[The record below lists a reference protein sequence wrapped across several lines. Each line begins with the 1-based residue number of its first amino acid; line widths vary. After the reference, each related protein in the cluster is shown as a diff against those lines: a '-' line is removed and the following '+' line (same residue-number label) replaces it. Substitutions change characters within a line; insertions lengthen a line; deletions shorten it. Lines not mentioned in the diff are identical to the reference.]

1 MRQPLLTKST
11 KTQNAGLRRVR
22 RLWYNYVMRLTKII
36 HGDYITSS
44 MYYQIK
50 LPLNLEISIP
60 SDDPVR
66 LLSAFVEEMD
76 LSELY
81 KTYDR
86 IRKNQASPRQMLKI
100 VLYAAMNRIY
110 SSRDIRKAC
119 QRDINFMY
127 LLEGMPAPDHATIAR
142 FISLHFS
149 CCSKELLAEMTGLF
163 HALGEISGKTIFI
176 DGTKIESA
184 ANKYTFVWKKAV
196 LKNQNRLFEK
206 ISTFVEECE
215 ELYGIKTVFNGQI
228 SLHTL
233 KRLKK
238 QFCKIKNEEGIVFV
252 HGIGKRK
259 TPLQRSFEQLDEYLE
274 RLKDYTKKLHI
285 LGKRNSYSKTDP
297 DATFMRMKE
306 DAMLNGQLK
315 PAYNIQ
321 HGVDSEYI
329 TWVDISTH
337 PTDTLTLIPFLKDME
352 KHLSFK
358 YTEIVADAGYESEEN
373 YLFIEENGQ
382 IAYIKPQNYEISKT
396 RKYKRDISRRENMDY
411 DPERDCYTCKNGK
424 ELTVSNERKSKTA
437 SGYIS
442 IKTYYKCSDCTGCRY
457 KTECIKGNNCNTPM
471 EKRNK
476 VLQVAK
482 RMSEKRSED
491 LERITTEYGTMLR
504 MNRSIQAEGSFA
516 DVKEDMNFRR
526 YLYRGKTNAL
536 AESILLAMGRNLNKL
551 HCKIQSGRTGHH
563 LFELKTT

>member
-1 MRQPLLTKST
+1 MQLTKT
-11 KTQNAGLRRVR
+11 IQ
-22 RLWYNYVMRLTKII
+22 
-36 HGDYITSS
+36 GDYTASS
-44 MYYQIK
+44 LNYQIK

-76 LSELY
+76 LSELF

-86 IRKNQASPRQMLKI
+86 IRKNQASPRQMLKV

-110 SSRDIRKAC
+110 SSRDIESSCK
-119 QRDINFMY
+119 RDINFMY

-149 CCSKELLAEMTGLF
+149 SCSKDLLAQMTELLYT
-163 HALGEISGKTIFI
+163 LGEISGKTIFI

-196 LKNQNRLFEK
+196 TKNQARLYAK
-206 ISTFVEECE
+206 LADFVSECE
-215 ELYGIKTVFNGQI
+215 ELYGIRTVYHDQI
-228 SLHTL
+228 SIRTL
-233 KRLKK
+233 KRLRK
-238 QFCKIKNEEGIVFV
+238 QLYRIRKEEGIVFV

-259 TPLQRSFEQLDEYLE
+259 TSLQKSMEQLDEYLE
-274 RLKDYTKKLHI
+274 KLKEYTQKLHVC
-285 LGKRNSYSKTDP
+285 GNRNSYSKTDP

-306 DAMLNGQLK
+306 DAMRNGQLK

-329 TWVDISTH
+329 TWVDISSH
-337 PTDTLTLIPFLKDME
+337 PTDTMTLIPFLKDME
-352 KHLSFK
+352 NHLSFK

-382 IAYIKPQNYEISKT
+382 ISYIKPQNYEISKT
-396 RKYKRDISRRENMDY
+396 RKYKKDISRRENMAY
-411 DPERDCYTCKNGK
+411 DPEKDRYICKNGK
-424 ELTVSNERKSKTA
+424 ELTVTNERRSKTA

-442 IKTYYKCSDCTGCRY
+442 IKTYYSCKDCSGCPY

-471 EKRNK
+471 EERNK
-476 VLQVAK
+476 VLTVAK
-482 RMSEKRSED
+482 KMNEKRAED
-491 LERITTEYGTMLR
+491 LERITGEYGTQLR

-526 YLYRGKTNAL
+526 YLYRGKANAL
-536 AESILLAMGRNLNKL
+536 AESILLAMGRNINKL
-551 HCKIQSGRTGHH
+551 HCKIQSGRTGTH
-563 LFELKTT
+563 LFELKSA

>member
-1 MRQPLLTKST
+1 MLLTKI
-11 KTQNAGLRRVR
+11 KQ
-22 RLWYNYVMRLTKII
+22 
-36 HGDYITSS
+36 GDYTTSS
-44 MYYQIK
+44 LNYQIK

-76 LSELY
+76 LSELF

-86 IRKNQASPRQMLKI
+86 IRKNQASPRQMLKV

-110 SSRDIRKAC
+110 SSRDIESSCK
-119 QRDINFMY
+119 RDINFMY

-149 CCSKELLAEMTGLF
+149 SCSKDLLAQMTELLYT
-163 HALGEISGKTIFI
+163 LGEISGKTIFI

-196 LKNQNRLFEK
+196 TKNQARLYAK
-206 ISTFVEECE
+206 LADFVSECE
-215 ELYGIKTVFNGQI
+215 ELYGIRTVCHDQI
-228 SLHTL
+228 SIRAL
-233 KRLKK
+233 KRLRK
-238 QFCKIKNEEGIVFV
+238 QLYCIREEEGIVFV

-259 TPLQRSFEQLDEYLE
+259 TPLQRSMDQLDEYLNK
-274 RLKDYTKKLHI
+274 LKEYTQKLHI
-285 LGKRNSYSKTDP
+285 CGDRNSYSKTDP

-329 TWVDISTH
+329 TWVDISSR
-337 PTDTLTLIPFLKDME
+337 PTDTMTLIPFLKDME
-352 KHLSFK
+352 NHLSFK

-382 IAYIKPQNYEISKT
+382 ISYIKPQNYEISKT
-396 RKYKRDISRRENMDY
+396 RKYKKDISRRENMAY
-411 DPERDCYTCKNGK
+411 DPEKDRYICKNGK
-424 ELTVSNERKSKTA
+424 ELTVTNERRSKTA

-442 IKTYYKCSDCTGCRY
+442 IKTYYSCKDCSGCPY

-471 EKRNK
+471 EERNK
-476 VLQVAK
+476 VLTVAK
-482 RMSEKRSED
+482 KMNEKRAED
-491 LERITTEYGTMLR
+491 LERITGEYGTQLR

-526 YLYRGKTNAL
+526 YLYRGKANAL
-536 AESILLAMGRNLNKL
+536 AESILLAMGRNINKL
-551 HCKIQSGRTGHH
+551 HCKIQSGRTGTH
-563 LFELKTT
+563 LFELKSA